1 MIQVLPGHISN
12 LIAAGEVVQRPASV
26 VKELMENAVDAGA
39 TSVHVLVK
47 DSGRTLIQVIDN
59 GCGMSPQDAVTAFKR
74 HATSKICTI
83 EDLNTI
89 LTFGFRGEA
98 LASVCSV
105 AEVTLRTKREE
116 DPIGTEVKYAESKL
130 MSQTETATPNGSNF
144 IVRNL
149 FYNVPARRKFLKSD
163 STELRQIVNE
173 FSRVALTRPTI
184 SFKLTHNGTDMYN
197 LSPAPLKK
205 RIQEIAGREIQK
217 ELVDISVNTSIITI
231 SGFIGRPEDARKT
244 QGNQYLFA
252 NNRFFR
258 SSYFMKAILKGY
270 EGLIPEGHMPS
281 FFIYFET
288 NPNRLDVNIHPS
300 KTEIKFQDD
309 FAIFDILHSA
319 TRESLG
325 KNSFMPSI
333 DFDMEGAPEIPKID
347 NSRFVPPPKIDYD
360 PLFNPFTRESSRESR
375 ESTPIEYQTY
385 QTFDSRLFGE
395 TESTRKPVLQVAGKF
410 LITTI
415 KSGMVLIDIRRARE
429 RILYEKYLNS
439 LTNEETLVQQ
449 SLFPVT
455 VSLRNNIVSLLSD
468 NSDTLAKM
476 GFNLTIEDNLVTVN
490 TLPEGFNH
498 SSESLGAVLDQLAY
512 ELSEDGRDFGN
523 KPKERVAQQLARSG
537 SLGKIEHMNT
547 LEAQA
552 LIDTLFAC
560 NEPTRTP
567 HGKLCMR
574 VISAEE
580 LENKLL

>member
-173 FSRVALTRPTI
+173 FSRVALTRPAI

-205 RIQEIAGREIQK
+205 RIQEI
-217 ELVDISVNTSIITI
+217 L
-231 SGFIGRPEDARKT
+231 
-244 QGNQYLFA
+244 
-252 NNRFFR
+252 RF
-258 SSYFMKAILKGY
+258 K
-270 EGLIPEGHMPS
+270 
-281 FFIYFET
+281 
-288 NPNRLDVNIHPS
+288 
-300 KTEIKFQDD
+300 
-309 FAIFDILHSA
+309 IFD
-319 TRESLG
+319 
-325 KNSFMPSI
+325 
-333 DFDMEGAPEIPKID
+333 
-347 NSRFVPPPKIDYD
+347 
-360 PLFNPFTRESSRESR
+360 
-375 ESTPIEYQTY
+375 
-385 QTFDSRLFGE
+385 RL
-395 TESTRKPVLQVAGKF
+395 L
-410 LITTI
+410 
-415 KSGMVLIDIRRARE
+415 
-429 RILYEKYLNS
+429 
-439 LTNEETLVQQ
+439 
-449 SLFPVT
+449 
-455 VSLRNNIVSLLSD
+455 
-468 NSDTLAKM
+468 
-476 GFNLTIEDNLVTVN
+476 
-490 TLPEGFNH
+490 
-498 SSESLGAVLDQLAY
+498 
-512 ELSEDGRDFGN
+512 
-523 KPKERVAQQLARSG
+523 
-537 SLGKIEHMNT
+537 
-547 LEAQA
+547 
-552 LIDTLFAC
+552 
-560 NEPTRTP
+560 
-567 HGKLCMR
+567 
-574 VISAEE
+574 
-580 LENKLL
+580 